1 VSQVNLL
8 PPEIRERQ
16 RIRRRTV
23 LVGIIGGGVLL
34 LVLAF
39 YFLQSFNLA
48 RANEDLEAQQQRNGA
63 LTAQVS
69 DLQEFGDLQAELADK
84 RQLVAQVFEGE
95 VAWSGVLVDVSRI
108 MPQEAVLGTLT
119 AQETLASSDEA
130 AVAVPT
136 EPVAGAAAPG
146 ELVGNMTFD
155 VTAAGIDTVPSFL
168 SRLED
173 VQGWA
178 NPYTTSLTETAP
190 RSNDYTFQATVDLTK
205 DALTARGRGEGVP
218 T

>member
-16 RIRRRTV
+16 KLRQRTV
-23 LVGIIGGGVLL
+23 LVGIVGGAALL

-39 YFLQSFNLA
+39 YFLQSFYLT

-63 LTAQVS
+63 LTTQVS
-69 DLQEFGDLQAELADK
+69 ELQEFGDLQTELKEK
-84 RQLVAQVFEGE
+84 RELVAQVFDGE
-95 VAWSGVLVDVSRI
+95 IAWSGVLVDVSRV
-108 MPQEAVLGTLT
+108 MPQDAVLGTLT
-119 AQETLASSDEA
+119 GQETLAASQET
-130 AVAVPT
+130 AVAAPT

-168 SRLED
+168 SGLGD

-190 RSNDYTFQATVDLTK
+190 RSNNYAFQATVDLTK
-205 DALTARGRGEGVP
+205 DALTERGRGEEVP
-218 T
+218 A